1 MLGMDH
7 QPNNNLPRINFD
19 RSKIRLWPMLPR
31 NPDCALNLTCEMNRI
46 FMKTPTW
53 RASPAGS
60 GDHVFQSVRSFANAG
75 RRTGGTLIDCNIR
88 LVSPLPTG
96 ATHGRSGELAKRSSA
111 SGGRLE
117 SAVCALRGVARTQL
131 PAKPGE
137 VAARA
142 AATSYFQFI
151 DRTRAAGRL
160 NGHKFIE
167 DLPCTGVEPY
177 K

>member
-1 MLGMDH
+1 M
-7 QPNNNLPRINFD
+7 
-19 RSKIRLWPMLPR
+19 
-31 NPDCALNLTCEMNRI
+31 
-46 FMKTPTW
+46 
-53 RASPAGS
+53 PA
-60 GDHVFQSVRSFANAG
+60 A
-75 RRTGGTLIDCNIR
+75 RRTGGTLIDYNIR

-96 ATHGRSGELAKRSSA
+96 VRPTDGRTESLRNGQAQAAA
-111 SGGRLE
+111 SW
-117 SAVCALRGVARTQL
+117 SL
-131 PAKPGE
+131 PARRELNFPPNR
-137 VAARA
+137 ARSPRARAA